1 MKYVR
6 TNALAEIKVGR
17 IFISKE
23 NNSYVY
29 LVKEILNGGIMASP
43 IGEFGESEEV
53 YIGGFELARLLHA
66 VILVQ

>member
-6 TNALAEIKVGR
+6 TNAQIYIKVGR

-53 YIGGFELARLLHA
+53 YIGDYDLVRLLHA
-66 VILVQ
+66 VILV